1 MKNPIS
7 HNEEDRLRELYGL
20 KILDTNSEQEFDDVV
35 ELASSICDVPIS
47 LISLL
52 EINRQWFKAKKGV
65 SINETP
71 RKESFCDF
79 TISAEEDF
87 FEIEDTLKDQRFS
100 NHPLVKSDPHLR
112 YYAGTPLITS
122 KGYKVGTLC
131 VADIKPNHLN
141 DQQIFTLKVLSQ
153 QVSKMI
159 ELKLSNRKLENQNH
173 HLRHENEMQQLML
186 SIIAH
191 DVRNPIGAIKGVMD
205 FITANDVPEV
215 DKQKLT
221 SMFSDQLDTTL
232 DLLNNLVD
240 WSKMQ
245 INKAEVIIEKINL
258 HEITDA
264 LLKQFKLNAKFKNNQ
279 LLNLVEEEL
288 CLRTDNNMFRFILR
302 NLIANAIK
310 FTQNGTI
317 TLYAHGEKDKIVFT
331 VSDTGTGMPKEK
343 VGNIFNK
350 AQAKSTPGTN
360 HEKGSGL
367 GLILTKG
374 FIDCLNGTVE
384 IESEEGKGTTIFLY
398 FPR

>member
-1 MKNPIS
+1 MKIPLS

-20 KILDTNSEQEFDDVV
+20 KILDTNSEEEFDDVV

-65 SINETP
+65 SINEMP
-71 RKESFCDF
+71 REQSFCDF
-79 TISAEEDF
+79 TISTEEDF
-87 FEIEDTLKDQRFS
+87 FEIEDTLKDQRFI
-100 NHPLVKSDPHLR
+100 NHPLVKSEPHLR

-131 VADIKPNHLN
+131 VADIKPNHLSA
-141 DQQIFTLKVLSQ
+141 QQIFTLKVLSQ

-159 ELKLSNRKLENQNH
+159 ELKLSNSKLENQNH

-245 INKAEVIIEKINL
+245 INKAEVVIENISLN
-258 HEITDA
+258 EMTEA
-264 LLKQFKLNAKFKNNQ
+264 LLKQFRLNAKFKNNQ
-279 LLNLVEEEL
+279 LLNLVDEEL
-288 CLRTDNNMFRFILR
+288 SLRTDNNMLRFILR

-310 FTQNGTI
+310 FTQDGTI

-343 VGNIFNK
+343 VENLFNK
-350 AQAKSTPGTN
+350 SQTQSTPGTN